1 MITNYWLWLAILF
14 NALTNMGF
22 KYASMVE
29 GNPKK
34 KWLMFSG
41 GLVFGLF
48 NSICF
53 TECLK
58 TIPLNLASAIFFSM
72 TIVSLTVI
80 SYVVFNEEMNWTRMA
95 GIGVIVAGVFIVN
108 MN

>member
-41 GLVFGLF
+41 GLVFGL
-48 NSICF
+48 I
-53 TECLK
+53 L
-58 TIPLNLASAIFFSM
+58 
-72 TIVSLTVI
+72 
-80 SYVVFNEEMNWTRMA
+80 YVLRNA
-95 GIGVIVAGVFIVN
+95 
-108 MN
+108 